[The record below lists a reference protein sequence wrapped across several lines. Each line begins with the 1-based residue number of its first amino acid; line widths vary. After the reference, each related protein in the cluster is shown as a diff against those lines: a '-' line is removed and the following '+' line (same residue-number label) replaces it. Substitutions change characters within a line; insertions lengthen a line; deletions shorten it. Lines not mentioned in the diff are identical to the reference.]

1 MIGAV
6 LLLGVRSLSQ
16 SKNGDIMLKQFE
28 VTCDHSGRLAV
39 RSGCFGPF
47 EFLLIPVVVGDNGYK
62 TQVLCFAD
70 NEIE

>member
-1 MIGAV
+1 
-6 LLLGVRSLSQ
+6 
-16 SKNGDIMLKQFE
+16 MLKQFE